1 MKKRILICFL
11 CALSL
16 MSFSAFIA
24 DEDPLTTL
32 LKKLEEFTKKFP
44 QEKIHLHLDKPYF
57 IAGEDIWLKGYLV
70 TAERNEPSDLS
81 KILYIDLISPD
92 NKVAKKITLAVDSG
106 RTFGQLTI
114 PDSLASGNYR
124 LRAYT
129 NYMRNFGE
137 DFFFERFIAI
147 GNLGD
152 VDKPKST
159 QNIKKTIA
167 LQFFPEGG
175 NMVYG
180 LRGKVGIKA
189 TDENGLGINATGYVI
204 DDTKEKVAI
213 FSTEFAG
220 MGTFALN
227 PVKGRTY
234 QAVIEKPDGS
244 LGIYKLPKILDN
256 GYSLSINNLSKVDT
270 ILIKVATTS
279 ELVKGQK
286 LSLVAQCNGTVFF
299 TSIVNVDNQIFTASI
314 PKATFPTGIIQF
326 TLFTEQT
333 PIAERIIFIN
343 HKDQLKINFA
353 VKKSKVI
360 DNQTTFDIST
370 TDYNNNPIDGNFSI
384 AITDLN
390 KTPFNEDDETTIISN
405 LLLSSNLKGFV
416 EQPNYYFN
424 NPNQDKERQLDNLLL
439 TQGWRRF
446 LWKDIIDGNDFP
458 PKYASEKSLNIA
470 GLVTDN
476 YNKPLA
482 NAKVTLVSI
491 TNGFDM
497 VLDTTTN
504 NAGKFVFDRLD
515 VPDTVS
521 FILQAKSKNN
531 DKNVKVIIDQDVQ
544 VTAKDFIGNSINMD
558 TYINYFKQRYK
569 ESPNLKPNGILL
581 KQVNIVKNRELKP
594 ITNVLHSKNRNGSV
608 DYVVSKDRI
617 EHETGNAFNIF
628 NGVP

>member
-1 MKKRILICFL
+1 
-11 CALSL
+11 

-44 QEKIHLHLDKPYF
+44 QEKVHLHIDKPYF

-70 TAERNEPSDLS
+70 TADKNEPSDLS

-147 GNLGD
+147 GNLSD

-189 TDENGLGINATGYVI
+189 TDENGLGINAKGYVI

-213 FSTEFAG
+213 FNTEFAG

-227 PVKGRTY
+227 PVKGRSY

-244 LGIYKLPKILDN
+244 LAIYKLPKILDN
-256 GYSLSINNLSKVDT
+256 GYSLSINNLSKADT

-279 ELVKGQK
+279 DLVKGQK
-286 LSLVAQCNGTVFF
+286 LSLLAQCNGTVFF

-314 PKATFPTGIIQF
+314 LKATFPTGIIQF

-343 HKDQLKINFA
+343 HKDQLKINLA
-353 VKKSKVI
+353 LKKSKLI
-360 DNQTTFDIST
+360 DNQTILDLST

-390 KTPFNEDDETTIISN
+390 KTPFNEDDETTLISN

-446 LWKDIIDGNDFP
+446 LWKDVTDGSDFP
-458 PKYASEKSLNIA
+458 PKYASEQSLNIA

-476 YNKPLA
+476 YNKPLT

-504 NAGKFVFDRLD
+504 NAGRFVFDRLD

-558 TYINYFKQRYK
+558 TYINYVKQRYK